1 MPVCFKNR
9 TGFFKNNVNIYL
21 WGCVN
26 LCFLV
31 LLYWNNFKH
40 DKKHNAL
47 DMKGITMSDKN
58 NGWNQPEEKFPETE
72 FEDSFAGFFS
82 EEEEATLSDKEKK
95 RKKKGNKGPD
105 ILAVA
110 ESDDEGFVITE
121 VVALDTGSKIVAI
134 KEEAEEEETDSEE
147 QEESFEHEEE
157 DDEHEEEETSSGDAQ
172 EEEKS
177 SEEENSGSEKEK
189 KVLFKRAK
197 NLINKRR
204 KHKYMATVGA
214 VLIALAFIGSLAVF
228 SVLVNF
234 GARIL
239 DDTNRKEAFEWKI
252 YPLLM
257 LDPATFENPN
267 QLDEV
272 VLLKTSLWSALLEN
286 RTRYSYD
293 EYGMLLVPA
302 SDLDVAAKKLYGNA
316 VALEHQ
322 SFSEGYDF
330 YYLYDEETNTYSVPV
345 MGQTAAY
352 VPKVVEI
359 NKDGN
364 IYTLIVGYVAPT
376 TLWNVSEDGSSESVP
391 SKYLYYDLEKID
403 RNEYVI
409 KSVRNIPA
417 DELPEDLEV
426 STMQSLNETQYID
439 YDAIQQEQMNQQIG
453 ENVPEEETA
462 EENSAEETTEEN
474 SEETSSEDEN

>member
-1 MPVCFKNR
+1 
-9 TGFFKNNVNIYL
+9 
-21 WGCVN
+21 
-26 LCFLV
+26 
-31 LLYWNNFKH
+31 
-40 DKKHNAL
+40 
-47 DMKGITMSDKN
+47 MSDKN

-82 EEEEATLSDKEKK
+82 EEEEIALSDSEKK
-95 RKKKGNKGPD
+95 RRKKGNKGPD

-121 VVALDTGSKIVAI
+121 VVALDTGSEIVAI
-134 KEEAEEEETDSEE
+134 KEETAEETLCSGEEEKP
-147 QEESFEHEEE
+147 FEHDEHE
-157 DDEHEEEETSSGDAQ
+157 DEHEEEGLSEDGAH
-172 EEEKS
+172 EEEKENP
-177 SEEENSGSEKEK
+177 EEENAGFEKQK
-189 KVLFKRAK
+189 KVLFPRARK
-197 NLINKRR
+197 IIDKRR
-204 KHKYMATVGA
+204 KHKYMATIGA
-214 VLIALAFIGSLAVF
+214 VLIALAVIGSVAVC
-228 SVLVNF
+228 SALINL

-239 DDTNRKEAFEWKI
+239 DDTSRKEDFEWKI

-257 LDPATFENPN
+257 LDPATFENPA

-293 EYGMLLVPA
+293 DYGMLLVPA
-302 SDLDVAAKKLYGNA
+302 SDLDVAAKKLYGDA
-316 VALEHQ
+316 VVLEHQ

-359 NKDGN
+359 NKEGN

-426 STMQSLNETQYID
+426 SSIQSLNETQYID
-439 YDAIQQEQMNQQIG
+439 YDAIQQEQMNQQMG
-453 ENVPEEETA
+453 ETVPEETA
-462 EENSAEETTEEN
+462 PEDNPTEEPAEGS
-474 SEETSSEDEN
+474 SEETSSDDEK